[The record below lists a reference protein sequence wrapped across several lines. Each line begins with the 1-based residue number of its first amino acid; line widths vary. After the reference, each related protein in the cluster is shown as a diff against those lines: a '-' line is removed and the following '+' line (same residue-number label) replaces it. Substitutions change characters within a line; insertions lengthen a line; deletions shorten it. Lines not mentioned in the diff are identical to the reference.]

1 MPLGEA
7 GIINTQGRGC
17 AFWVSQDPSGIN
29 RVMLKL

>member
-7 GIINTQGRGC
+7 GIINTKGRGDT
-17 AFWVSQDPSGIN
+17 FWVSQDPSGIN